1 MPPRHL
7 EPIIDIQIMNQKKNM
22 VNLKTIQKEI
32 KITPKNANLQK
43 TRFGQTKNAKFP
55 LNIKT
60 AYSSANKAAL

>member
-1 MPPRHL
+1 
-7 EPIIDIQIMNQKKNM
+7 M